1 MQRLS
6 FILVLLG
13 LALATQVRQNV
24 VFRKVSEVTTTRS
37 RWSLTFVIDLNP
49 YVTVMKTVEGNINN
63 LLGVIQTVVEN
74 RAPGT
79 NGLVNDF
86 RGLNNELKTL
96 RETYFGVNARLG
108 EYHALHT
115 RTRRSLVPFIG
126 QAFSF
131 LFGTVSEGDLGAIKQ
146 NLHILRNNQVELA
159 HVVQESLSLIN
170 VSRARIA
177 EDRQT
182 LNLIVSDMGALNDQI
197 VNVTQRLDNRIFQ
210 LETLLPMYLQL
221 DSMVEEIKQSLQKA
235 LIYVEHLQLQL
246 NMLSIGKLSPSIISP
261 LKLRDL
267 LVDIQTRISAP
278 LRLPGDPKADLWH
291 FYKTLTCTTIV
302 EEDEI
307 LVVVPVPLLDSND
320 DFDVYR
326 VHNLPI
332 PFNSSD
338 GVMSGSVASYRL
350 EAEAIA
356 VNTQRTSFVLLT
368 REELGGCSKASIGFC
383 SIKSPVYPVSLNS
396 FCITAL
402 FMKNTE
408 TIEQNCQTVVQL
420 KTVLPMAEYL
430 TDGNWI
436 ITTQRKLVFSLVC
449 QENQGG
455 VREIEVQPPLDIIRL
470 PMSCSASNEYMSL
483 MPYYQKESKF
493 QVEDS
498 ISELLLNARVANAT
512 IWKPFHEK
520 LPNFSAI
527 QLPGRLQAV
536 EKIPLRTLIAELADQ
551 DDLVEDTTG
560 SYPAW
565 LYAVVGTLVLVMI
578 LTALIYK
585 CKGRCLRGSARWRGD
600 ERNSGAAA
608 EAPGMQLVPV
618 TGTGGGDN
626 ASRGMIPSAPLLRR
640 DEEPME
646 VDVPPEAEPRPLP
659 FARLFGGGGS
669 SPSAPLPKPRE

>member
-6 FILVLLG
+6 VILVLLG

-37 RWSLTFVIDLNP
+37 RWSLSFVIDLNP

-86 RGLNNELKTL
+86 RGLDTELKTL
-96 RETYFGVNARLG
+96 RETYFGINARLG

-146 NLHILRNNQVELA
+146 NLHLLRNNQVKLA

-177 EDRQT
+177 GDRQT

-332 PFNSSD
+332 PFNFSD

-350 EAEAIA
+350 EAGAVA

-368 REELGGCSKASIGFC
+368 REELEGCSKASIGFC

-408 TIEQNCQTVVQL
+408 TIEQNWQTVVQL
-420 KTVLPMAEYL
+420 KTFLPMAEYL

-455 VREIEVQPPLDIIRL
+455 VREIELQPPLDIIQL

-498 ISELLLNARVANAT
+498 VSELLLNARVANAT

-536 EKIPLRTLIAELADQ
+536 EKIPLRKLIAELAGQ

-578 LTALIYK
+578 LTALGPYAWK
-585 CKGRCLRGSARWRGD
+585 R
-600 ERNSGAAA
+600 
-608 EAPGMQLVPV
+608 V
-618 TGTGGGDN
+618 
-626 ASRGMIPSAPLLRR
+626 LLPCR
-640 DEEPME
+640 
-646 VDVPPEAEPRPLP
+646 
-659 FARLFGGGGS
+659 
-669 SPSAPLPKPRE
+669 